1 MSGYSLQKERVMYQI
16 QCNNQYATSPWS
28 IQNSKPL
35 TQKLQI
41 TNTQTV
47 LASERQDV
55 MLSYTTEDG
64 DTVNISLAARS
75 QSAYQNC
82 QEYGQGKRDVST
94 TYSATSQQD
103 LTMTV
108 HGDLS
113 KEERMELDK
122 VMKTIDQMMTN
133 FVDGHLEPLT
143 AQAEKL
149 YHFDAI
155 SNLSLEMSYSRD
167 VLVEAQSLVQTVSD
181 PMNIT
186 YDGQGQLVAP
196 TRTGVPTAVAREQ
209 SPESQV
215 TAAADDLTTAMAQQL
230 ARVRKFG
237 DSSIGALSQIF
248 DKHRQQVKKMNS
260 NDAFGLAL
268 IDRIQ
273 KNLLAE
279 MLKGQTDSTSEAS
292 TATGRART
300 LVV

>member
-1 MSGYSLQKERVMYQI
+1 MYQI
-16 QCNNQYATSPWS
+16 QGNSQYATSPWS

-35 TQKLQI
+35 TQKVQI

-47 LASERQDV
+47 RASERQDV
-55 MLSYTTEDG
+55 MLSYNTKDG

-82 QEYGQGKRDVST
+82 QEYGQGKTDGST

-103 LTMTV
+103 FTMSV

-113 KEERMELDK
+113 KEDRMELDK

-133 FVDGHLEPLT
+133 FVDDHLEPLM

-155 SNLSLEMSYSRD
+155 SNLSLKMSYSRD

-181 PMNIT
+181 PLNIT
-186 YDGQGQLVAP
+186 YDSQGQLVAP
-196 TRTGVPTAVAREQ
+196 TRTGAPTSVAREQ
-209 SPESQV
+209 SPKNQV
-215 TAAADDLTTAMAQQL
+215 TAAANDLTTAMAQQL
-230 ARVRKFG
+230 ARVRNFG
-237 DSSIGALSQIF
+237 DYSIGAVSQIF
-248 DKHRQQVKKMNS
+248 DKHRQQVQKMNS
-260 NDAFGLAL
+260 NDAFGPAL
-268 IDRIQ
+268 INRIQ

-279 MLKGQTDSTSEAS
+279 MLKGQLDLTSEAS

-300 LVV
+300 PVV